1 MSAVRSRW
9 LVLPGLGVAG
19 VLLGAVLFGNLNRNL
34 VYYLTPSEAVAKRA
48 AFPDGRR
55 RFRLGGLVRPGSQA
69 RLVDGSGVA
78 FTVTDTR
85 GASVRVV
92 FHGRP
97 SQLFQPGIGVI
108 VEGAWA
114 AGRFHADTMLVKHDE
129 TYRPPTSTGGVP
141 PGPAQARARAG
152 P

>member
-19 VLLGAVLFGNLNRNL
+19 VLVGTVLFGNLNRNL

-55 RFRLGGLVRPGSQA
+55 FRLGGLVRPGSEV
-69 RLVDGSGVA
+69 RLADGSGVA
-78 FTVTDTR
+78 FTVTDTQ

-97 SQLFQPGIGVI
+97 SALFQPGIGVI

-114 AGRFHADTMLVKHDE
+114 AGRFDADTMLVKHDE
-129 TYRPPTSTGGVP
+129 TYRPPTPAGGAP